1 MKMDNSGWHFQDLL
15 IYLFGGLV
23 HLYPPGFRGEFSDE
37 IRAVLVKRM
46 REAEERGTAAWLAAA
61 FQEITQLVISILGEC
76 WHELRMRKEKTMI
89 PEDQLQED
97 AGDRGGGIAPL
108 QLIWEEVP
116 MRINRMLVLMGGL
129 ILVLGSRLSWMSV
142 PVLFGVQGPAVE
154 AIEIGWEG
162 DGLITGGIGLILL
175 LVGIF
180 WRGRIEKRYSIPGA
194 ILAAL
199 AVLVVIGDFYRILE
213 IDPDAGFLAATD
225 VGIYVTLIGAI
236 LALVGALY
244 HTSVDQDRQG
254 TTLLSSS
261 M

>member
-23 HLYPPGFRGEFSDE
+23 HLYPPRFRAEFSDE

-46 REAEERGTAAWLAAA
+46 REAEERGTASWFAAA
-61 FQEITQLVISILGEC
+61 FREITQLVISILHEC
-76 WHELRMRKEKTMI
+76 WHELRMRKEKTRKEI
-89 PEDQLQED
+89 Q
-97 AGDRGGGIAPL
+97 
-108 QLIWEEVP
+108 
-116 MRINRMLVLMGGL
+116 MRTNRMLVLIGGV
-129 ILVLGSRLSWMSV
+129 ILVLGSRLPWMSV
-142 PVLFGVQGPAVE
+142 PVLFGVEGPTFE
-154 AIEIGWEG
+154 GIEIGWEDNG
-162 DGLITGGIGLILL
+162 FITGGIGLILL

-180 WRGRIEKRYSIPGA
+180 WRGRIGKRYSIPGA
-194 ILAAL
+194 VLAAL
-199 AVLVVIGDFYRILE
+199 AVLVVIGCFYRILE
-213 IDPDAGFLAATD
+213 IGPGAGFLAATD

>member
-1 MKMDNSGWHFQDLL
+1 
-15 IYLFGGLV
+15 
-23 HLYPPGFRGEFSDE
+23 
-37 IRAVLVKRM
+37 M
-46 REAEERGTAAWLAAA
+46 RT
-61 FQEITQLVISILGEC
+61 
-76 WHELRMRKEKTMI
+76 
-89 PEDQLQED
+89 
-97 AGDRGGGIAPL
+97 
-108 QLIWEEVP
+108 
-116 MRINRMLVLMGGL
+116 NRLLVLIGGL
-129 ILVLGSRLSWMSV
+129 ILILGSRLPWMSV

-244 HTSVDQDRQG
+244 HASVDQDRQG